1 MNRFEA
7 NVDGERKKEEKRKE
21 RKKKKG
27 KQEVQ
32 YVQRGRIIGNVSE
45 VCTTR
50 RNDKEEGQ
58 STSVPWRTGNPSHQ
72 L

>member
-1 MNRFEA
+1 MEK
-7 NVDGERKKEEKRKE
+7 EEKKKRKKE
-21 RKKKKG
+21 KKKG

-32 YVQRGRIIGNVSE
+32 YVQRGRIIGNVSK
-45 VCTTR
+45 VCTMC

-58 STSVPWRTGNPSHQ
+58 STSV